1 MSEAGILNPPQENL
15 ARGNVAGGNP
25 VARNPI
31 SENLARE
38 NVARGNVATVT
49 LGCRLNA
56 AESST
61 IADFL
66 STPKN
71 QSSRNNANG
80 AKTANEATNPNP
92 SIVVVNTCAV
102 TNDAKQKS
110 RQAVRRAIRRNPTAR
125 IMVTGCAVEQDPAI
139 FAKMAEVVA
148 NRSKLNPAAWGI
160 TESGDKI
167 GGKSQG
173 MGESISEGNRIAFGA
188 PEEHVRAYLQ
198 VQRGCDH
205 SCTFCNI
212 PSSRGGAE
220 DIAAEDVA
228 NLAKRLLRRGHRELV
243 LTGVDIASYGAKG
256 SYEVSAKGSAGKGSG
271 NNSGN
276 GSNKS
281 PKRLGDLV
289 EELLER
295 TPELTRLRLS
305 SIDPAAVDEKLFDLL
320 VGNKRLLPH
329 VHLSIQAGSD
339 LILKRMKRRHNRA
352 DTVALCQR
360 LKAERLKRLDQHLSL
375 GADLICGFPTESEE
389 HFAQTEKLVAQC
401 ELAFIHPFGFSP
413 VANTPAARMP
423 QLPPSVIKQRVAR
436 LKECG
441 IRQRANHFAR
451 LRGAAQVRV
460 LAESP
465 HWGRSDCYSRVK
477 LDGTATSGKVYVGR
491 VKGGENG
498 EFVQWVY

>member
-1 MSEAGILNPPQENL
+1 MSEAGILNPPQQNL
-15 ARGNVAGGNP
+15 ARGNVARG
-25 VARNPI
+25 
-31 SENLARE
+31 

-61 IADFL
+61 IAEFL

-80 AKTANEATNPNP
+80 TANGAANPTP

-125 IMVTGCAVEQDPAI
+125 IMVTGCAVEQDPAT

-173 MGESISEGNRIAFGA
+173 MGESISQNNRIAFGA

-198 VQRGCDH
+198 IQRGCDH

-256 SYEVSAKGSAGKGSG
+256 SYEVSAAKGSAGKGSG

-360 LKAERLKRLDQHLSL
+360 LKRERFKRLDQHLSL

-423 QLPPSVIKQRVAR
+423 QLPPLVIKQRVAR